1 MKRHQINETIMQ
13 NLYENTKWA
22 YEKWSDVFSRR
33 FCKNANGGSLPSLTV
48 AYTTLPKF
56 HLRPYMQILYAKHR
70 ENRIIK
76 LNEAPHVPPST
87 KQNFSQGR
95 ED

>member
-1 MKRHQINETIMQ
+1 MSIRKNEAMSSQEGFAKMQ
-13 NLYENTKWA
+13 MAAHCLH
-22 YEKWSDVFSRR
+22 F
-33 FCKNANGGSLPSLTV
+33 TV
-48 AYTTLPKF
+48 AYTTLSNL

>member
-1 MKRHQINETIMQ
+1 MKILSEHTKNEAM
-13 NLYENTKWA
+13 
-22 YEKWSDVFSRR
+22 FSQEG
-33 FCKNANGGSLPSLTV
+33 FAKNANGGSLPSLTV
-48 AYTTLPKF
+48 AYTTLSKF